1 MFIQSILDL
10 FGFATET
17 SYNFLTQD
25 LTTFAPSV
33 ALAMENINGGLQ
45 AFSYALLVI
54 LTLWN
59 VVRTAGSYV
68 ELKRPEHVFKLFIR
82 FILTKYS
89 IAAAW
94 KLVNGI
100 FMITGALTA
109 RVFTTSG
116 LTDGNMWAGITA
128 PNFDDTGILKIIT
141 NLMAVINPLSQIP
154 SLLLGLIGFI
164 VAVVLSV
171 TLLLTVIG
179 RFFKIFLF
187 AALSPIPLATF
198 GSEST
203 HSIGQ
208 NFLKSFAG
216 VSLEGLTVGLALI
229 VFSAYCQSPVM
240 DLSGLGIFQWI
251 GDAAEEMAYM
261 YSLIFNMLLL
271 LGIIKGADQVTH
283 KIFGM

>member
-17 SYNFLTQD
+17 SYHFLTQD
-25 LTTFAPSV
+25 LTAFAPNV
-33 ALAMENINGGLQ
+33 ALAMENINNGLQ

-68 ELKRPEHVFKLFIR
+68 ELKRPEHVFKLFLR

-128 PNFDDTGILKIIT
+128 PDFDDTGILKIIS
-141 NLMAVINPLSQIP
+141 NLMAVINPLPQIP

-179 RFFKIFLF
+179 RFFKI
-187 AALSPIPLATF
+187 
-198 GSEST
+198 
-203 HSIGQ
+203 
-208 NFLKSFAG
+208 
-216 VSLEGLTVGLALI
+216 
-229 VFSAYCQSPVM
+229 
-240 DLSGLGIFQWI
+240 
-251 GDAAEEMAYM
+251 
-261 YSLIFNMLLL
+261 
-271 LGIIKGADQVTH
+271 
-283 KIFGM
+283 

>member
-25 LTTFAPSV
+25 LTAFAPNV
-33 ALAMENINGGLQ
+33 ALAMENINNGLQ

-59 VVRTAGSYV
+59 IVRTAGSYV
-68 ELKRPEHVFKLFIR
+68 ELKRPEHVFKLFLR
-82 FILTKYS
+82 FILSKYA
-89 IAAAW
+89 IGVAW

-100 FMITGALTA
+100 FAITGALITK
-109 RVFTTSG
+109 VFATSG
-116 LTDGNMWAGITA
+116 LTDGNMWAGVTA

-179 RFFKIFLF
+179 RFFKI
-187 AALSPIPLATF
+187 
-198 GSEST
+198 
-203 HSIGQ
+203 
-208 NFLKSFAG
+208 
-216 VSLEGLTVGLALI
+216 
-229 VFSAYCQSPVM
+229 
-240 DLSGLGIFQWI
+240 
-251 GDAAEEMAYM
+251 
-261 YSLIFNMLLL
+261 
-271 LGIIKGADQVTH
+271 
-283 KIFGM
+283 

>member
-1 MFIQSILDL
+1 M
-10 FGFATET
+10 
-17 SYNFLTQD
+17 
-25 LTTFAPSV
+25 
-33 ALAMENINGGLQ
+33 
-45 AFSYALLVI
+45 
-54 LTLWN
+54 
-59 VVRTAGSYV
+59 
-68 ELKRPEHVFKLFIR
+68 
-82 FILTKYS
+82 
-89 IAAAW
+89 IA
-94 KLVNGI
+94 
-100 FMITGALTA
+100 GALITK
-109 RVFTTSG
+109 VFTTSG

-128 PNFDDTGILKIIT
+128 PDFDDTGILKIIS
-141 NLMAVINPLSQIP
+141 NLMAVINPLSQVP
-154 SLLLGLIGFI
+154 ALLLGLIGFI

-179 RFFKIFLF
+179 RFFKIYLF

-216 VSLEGLTVGLALI
+216 VSLEGLTIGLALI
-229 VFSAYCQSPVM
+229 VFSAYCQSPVI
-240 DLSGLGIFQWI
+240 DFSGLGIFSWI

-283 KIFGM
+283 RIFGM

>member
-1 MFIQSILDL
+1 M

-17 SYNFLTQD
+17 SYNFLTKD
-25 LTTFAPSV
+25 LTGFAPNV
-33 ALAMENINGGLQ
+33 ALAMENINAGLQ

-59 VVRTAGSYV
+59 IVRTAGSYV
-68 ELKRPEHVFKLFIR
+68 ELKRPEHVFKLFVR

-89 IAAAW
+89 IAVAW
-94 KLVNGI
+94 RLVNGI
-100 FMITGALTA
+100 FMIAGALITK
-109 RVFTTSG
+109 VFTTSG
-116 LTDGNMWAGITA
+116 LTDSNMWAGITA
-128 PNFDDTGILKIIT
+128 PDFDDTGILKIIS
-141 NLMAVINPLSQIP
+141 NLMAVINPLSQVP
-154 SLLLGLIGFI
+154 ALLLGLIGFI

-179 RFFKIFLF
+179 RFFKIYLF

-216 VSLEGLTVGLALI
+216 VSLEGLTIGLALI
-229 VFSAYCQSPVM
+229 VFSAYCRSPVV
-240 DLSGLGIFQWI
+240 DFSGLGIFSWI

-261 YSLIFNMLLL
+261 YNLIFNMLLL

-283 KIFGM
+283 RIFGM

>member
-25 LTTFAPSV
+25 LTAFAPNV
-33 ALAMENINGGLQ
+33 ALAMENINNGLQ

-68 ELKRPEHVFKLFIR
+68 ELKRPEHVFKLFVR

-89 IAAAW
+89 IAVAW
-94 KLVNGI
+94 RLVNGI
-100 FMITGALTA
+100 FMIAGALITK
-109 RVFTTSG
+109 VFTTSG
-116 LTDGNMWAGITA
+116 LTDGNMWAGVTA

-179 RFFKIFLF
+179 RFFKIYLF

-203 HSIGQ
+203 HAIGQ

-216 VSLEGLTVGLALI
+216 VSLEGLTVGLSLI
-229 VFSAYCQSPVM
+229 VFSAYCQSPVI
-240 DLSGLGIFQWI
+240 DFSGLGIFSWI

-283 KIFGM
+283 RIFGM

>member
-25 LTTFAPSV
+25 LTAFAPSV
-33 ALAMENINGGLQ
+33 ALAMENINNGLQ

-68 ELKRPEHVFKLFIR
+68 ELKRPEHVFKLFVR
-82 FILTKYS
+82 FILSKYA
-89 IAAAW
+89 IGVAW

-100 FMITGALTA
+100 FAI
-109 RVFTTSG
+109 
-116 LTDGNMWAGITA
+116 
-128 PNFDDTGILKIIT
+128 
-141 NLMAVINPLSQIP
+141 
-154 SLLLGLIGFI
+154 IGFI

-179 RFFKIFLF
+179 RFFKIYLF
-187 AALSPIPLATF
+187 AAMSPIPLATF

>member
-25 LTTFAPSV
+25 LTAFAPNV

-59 VVRTAGSYV
+59 VVRVSGSYV
-68 ELKRPEHVFKLFIR
+68 ELKKPEHIFKLFLR

-89 IAAAW
+89 IAMAW
-94 KLVNGI
+94 RLVNGI
-100 FMITGALTA
+100 FAVTGALVA
-109 RVFTTSG
+109 KVFATSG
-116 LTDGNMWAGITA
+116 LTDGNMWAGITP
-128 PNFDDTGILKIIT
+128 PNFDDTGILKSLSD
-141 NLMAVINPLSQIP
+141 LMAAINPLALVP
-154 SLLLGLIGFI
+154 SILLGLIGFI
-164 VAVVLSV
+164 VAIVLSV

-179 RFFKIFLF
+179 RFFKIYLF
-187 AALSPIPLATF
+187 AAMSPIPLATF

-208 NFLKSFAG
+208 NFLKAFAG

-229 VFSAYCQSPVM
+229 VFSAYAGSPV
-240 DLSGLGIFQWI
+240 LNISGLGVFQWI
-251 GDAAEEMAYM
+251 GDAAEEMTYM

-271 LGIIKGADQVTH
+271 LGVIKGADQVTH
-283 KIFGM
+283 RIFGM

>member
-1 MFIQSILDL
+1 
-10 FGFATET
+10 
-17 SYNFLTQD
+17 
-25 LTTFAPSV
+25 
-33 ALAMENINGGLQ
+33 
-45 AFSYALLVI
+45 
-54 LTLWN
+54 
-59 VVRTAGSYV
+59 
-68 ELKRPEHVFKLFIR
+68 
-82 FILTKYS
+82 
-89 IAAAW
+89 
-94 KLVNGI
+94 
-100 FMITGALTA
+100 MITGALTA

-128 PNFDDTGILKIIT
+128 PDFDDTGILKIIS

-179 RFFKIFLF
+179 RFFKIYLF

-229 VFSAYCQSPVM
+229 VFSAYCQSPVI

-283 KIFGM
+283 RIFGM